1 MPRVRLGVVL
11 VVPPPF
17 ADRIDGLRAAFG
29 DPALDQV
36 MPHITL
42 VPPVNVHQRDLP
54 AALAVL
60 RAAAGAARALDLQLG
75 PIRVFP
81 GVEHVA
87 FLAVDGD
94 SGELERLR
102 RLRMA
107 VLQPPLERPLD
118 HDFVPHV
125 TVTQGIESSR
135 LAAVLHAAPGLDPM
149 AVRFDRVHLLCER
162 HPISGRVWRPIADV
176 LLAPPVIVGRGG
188 LPLELTP
195 SELIDPEA
203 ATAMDEPPFTPLAD
217 RSGVVEGPTGVH
229 PLVVTAR
236 REGRVVAV
244 AHGWTAGPV
253 AELVGDWLRLP
264 GADLARHLHSAWD
277 SAAAERGAIS

>member
-11 VVPPPF
+11 LVPPPF
-17 ADRIDGLRAAFG
+17 ADRVDGLRAAFG

-36 MPHITL
+36 IPHITL
-42 VPPVNVHQRDLP
+42 VPPVNVNTRDLS

-75 PIRVFP
+75 PIRAFP

-94 SGELERLR
+94 PGELDRLR
-102 RLRMA
+102 RLRTA
-107 VLQPPLERPLD
+107 VFRPPLERPLD

-125 TVTQGIESSR
+125 TVAQGIDASR
-135 LAAVLHAAPGLDPM
+135 LDAVLQATPDLDPM
-149 AVRFDRVHLLCER
+149 VVRFDRVHLLCEC
-162 HPISGRVWRPIADV
+162 HPVGGRVWQPIADV
-176 LLAPPVIVGRGG
+176 LLAPRLIVGRGG

-195 SELIDPEA
+195 GELIDPEA
-203 ATAMDEPPFTPLAD
+203 ATAMDGSTSASWAD
-217 RSGVVEGPTGVH
+217 RPDVLEGPGGVR
-229 PLVVTAR
+229 PLVMTAR
-236 REGRVVAV
+236 REGSVVGV

-253 AELVGDWLRLP
+253 AELVGHWLRDP
-264 GADLARHLHSAWD
+264 DVDLERHLHSAWY
-277 SAAAERGAIS
+277 SAAAERGAVS

>member
-42 VPPVNVHQRDLP
+42 VPPVNVNERDLP

-60 RAAAGAARALDLQLG
+60 RAAAGAARALDLHLG

-94 SGELERLR
+94 PGELERLR

-107 VLQPPLERPLD
+107 VFQPPLERSLD

-162 HPISGRVWRPIADV
+162 HPVGGRVWQPIADV

-203 ATAMDEPPFTPLAD
+203 VTAMGEAD
-217 RSGVVEGPTGVH
+217 VAEGPTGVR

-236 REGRVVAV
+236 REGSVVGV
-244 AHGWTAGPV
+244 VHGWTAGPV
-253 AELVGDWLRLP
+253 AERGGHWLRDP
-264 GADLARHLHSAWD
+264 EVDLERHLHSAWD
-277 SAAAERGAIS
+277 SAAAERGAVS